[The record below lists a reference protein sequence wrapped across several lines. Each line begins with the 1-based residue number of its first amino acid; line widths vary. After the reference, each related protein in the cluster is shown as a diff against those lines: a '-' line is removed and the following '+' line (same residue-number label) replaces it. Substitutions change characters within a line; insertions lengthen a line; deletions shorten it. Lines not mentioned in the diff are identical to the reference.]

1 MNKVM
6 TYASICRK
14 KIHWGGGCHTDGL
27 KKLKSFVAV
36 TLYFSNRIFLHHR
49 KEKSTIYTPLQQ

>member
-1 MNKVM
+1 MQVFVE
-6 TYASICRK
+6 RK
-14 KIHWGGGCHTDGL
+14 FIMGGGGHTDGL
-27 KKLKSFVAV
+27 KKIKSFVAV

>member
-1 MNKVM
+1 M

-14 KIHWGGGCHTDGL
+14 KIHWGGVGGGGHTDGL

-36 TLYFSNRIFLHHR
+36 TLYFSNRIFLHHG